1 MHLLVRIFACT
12 GSQLYSGAGQGCYN
26 TDLPTVSATSTT
38 LHSVLQIFFAVLA
51 ALAVLFVV
59 IGGLR
64 YTASGGDPKAMQE
77 AKNTILY
84 AVVGLIVAILAEVI
98 VTFVLGFV

>member
-1 MHLLVRIFACT
+1 M
-12 GSQLYSGAGQGCYN
+12 
-26 TDLPTVSATSTT
+26 
-38 LHSVLQIFFAVLA
+38 LQIFFAILG

-64 YTASGGDPKAMQE
+64 YTASGGDPKSMQE

-84 AVVGLIVAILAEVI
+84 AVVGLVVAILAEVI
-98 VTFVLGFV
+98 VTFVLGYVK